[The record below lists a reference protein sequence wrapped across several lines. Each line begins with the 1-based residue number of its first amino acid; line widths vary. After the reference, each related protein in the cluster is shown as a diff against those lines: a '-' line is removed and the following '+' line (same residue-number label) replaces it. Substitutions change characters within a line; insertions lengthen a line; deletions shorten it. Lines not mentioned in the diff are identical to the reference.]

1 MLRRTP
7 QDGLGSPE
15 RLFPSGPALR
25 VSPGLYGPPVS
36 LVPPPVRVGG
46 AGVEQGVASI
56 PDRLVSEWR
65 IVEKPEDRRD
75 VPHRGAMRHEISPGD
90 RSGIH
95 SERRPRPRPLRRLA
109 TTWLDLVLP
118 ARCAGCGGPGTT
130 VCPACRAHLRRP
142 PREVRPDPA
151 PAGLPAVFAA
161 APYEDP
167 VRAILIAHKEYGA
180 HAASRP
186 LGAALAAAVLAAT
199 RENPGCPPVLVPVPS
214 ARRAVRAR
222 GRDTTRN
229 LALRAAADL
238 RKQGVGVRVL
248 PVLRQIRTVR
258 DQSELSASER
268 VANVTGALGVS
279 RRLAPLFGGISVVIV
294 DDLVTTGA
302 SLAEAARAVA
312 AADGRVCGAAVVAA
326 TPRRSGRGTDDRTPS
341 PSAVAYEVDDQLG
354 RTGGQ
359 PHRHGAMDGVLR
371 GHCRQGPQDR
381 GARTV
386 PQAQRREAGQDPQT
400 RRPGDQRRP

>member
-1 MLRRTP
+1 M
-7 QDGLGSPE
+7 
-15 RLFPSGPALR
+15 
-25 VSPGLYGPPVS
+25 
-36 LVPPPVRVGG
+36 
-46 AGVEQGVASI
+46 
-56 PDRLVSEWR
+56 
-65 IVEKPEDRRD
+65 
-75 VPHRGAMRHEISPGD
+75 
-90 RSGIH
+90 
-95 SERRPRPRPLRRLA
+95 
-109 TTWLDLVLP
+109 TWVDLVLP
-118 ARCAGCGGPGTT
+118 ARCAGCGGPGAA
-130 VCPACRAHLRRP
+130 VCSACRAHLRRP

-167 VRAILIAHKEYGA
+167 VRAILIAYKEHGV
-180 HAASRP
+180 HAASAP

-199 RENPGCPPVLVPVPS
+199 RPGDAPVLVPVPS

-222 GRDTTRN
+222 GRDTTRR

-238 RKQGVGVRVL
+238 RKQGVPARVL
-248 PVLRQIRTVR
+248 PALRHIRTVR
-258 DQSELSASER
+258 DQSGLRASER

-279 RRLAPLFGGISVVIV
+279 RRLAPLYGGISVVIV

-302 SLAEAARAVA
+302 SLAEAVRAVA

-326 TPRRSGRGTDDRTPS
+326 TPRRCGRGTGDRTPS
-341 PSAVAYEVDDQLG
+341 PTAVAYEVDDQLG
-354 RTGGQ
+354 RTGGP

-386 PQAQRREAGQDPQT
+386 PQAQRREAGQDPQA
-400 RRPGDQRRP
+400 RRPGHQRRP